1 MASKQPGMTM
11 HRGGA
16 SAAASD
22 SRARRRAAGVAA
34 GVAAWA
40 SAVRGAVTVTGESLQ
55 RERSRYALRGR
66 ARRGRAPARRSGEG
80 AGAPGGTR
88 THDLQV
94 RNLTLYPLSYGRT
107 RRVGGDSDGGEGGI
121 RTLEA
126 GYPTWRFSKPL
137 H

>member
-1 MASKQPGMTM
+1 MS
-11 HRGGA
+11 GA
-16 SAAASD
+16 
-22 SRARRRAAGVAA
+22 
-34 GVAAWA
+34 
-40 SAVRGAVTVTGESLQ
+40 GES
-55 RERSRYALRGR
+55 ECMAADHTGTGR
-66 ARRGRAPARRSGEG
+66 T
-80 AGAPGGTR
+80 GAPGGTR

-107 RRVGGDSDGGEGGI
+107 IGGGEGGI

>member
-1 MASKQPGMTM
+1 MITELMATT
-11 HRGGA
+11 HAWGGI
-16 SAAASD
+16 
-22 SRARRRAAGVAA
+22 AG
-34 GVAAWA
+34 
-40 SAVRGAVTVTGESLQ
+40 EN
-55 RERSRYALRGR
+55 
-66 ARRGRAPARRSGEG
+66 
-80 AGAPGGTR
+80 GAPGGTR

-107 RRVGGDSDGGEGGI
+107 MRGGTGGEGGI

>member
-1 MASKQPGMTM
+1 MDKVDATN
-11 HRGGA
+11 HTA
-16 SAAASD
+16 
-22 SRARRRAAGVAA
+22 RALTEHGLSFVAA
-34 GVAAWA
+34 QQPAPLT
-40 SAVRGAVTVTGESLQ
+40 GAPAPGRNRTGE
-55 RERSRYALRGR
+55 GC
-66 ARRGRAPARRSGEG
+66 
-80 AGAPGGTR
+80 GAPGGTR

-107 RRVGGDSDGGEGGI
+107 MRGGGEGGI